1 MKNITA
7 RATEISHTED
17 KFISVDRLENEI
29 GLDRILHL
37 EREFNLPSDVDR
49 SNARW
54 DWDRCH
60 K

>member
-54 DWDRCH
+54 D
-60 K
+60 